1 MANKV
6 CCDEIKVQSTLDMN
20 DRDYL
25 NDLLYNEKSIVVN
38 TATAITEAS
47 NDKLKDEIFKF
58 LETVEQIQRETYE
71 LAWNNGWYVLEEAE
85 KTKINQK
92 DKELTKKLDELS
104 NKSN

>member
-1 MANKV
+1 MASKV
-6 CCDEIKVQSTLDMN
+6 CCEEIKVESTIEMN

-38 TATAITEAS
+38 TATALTEAS
-47 NDKLKDEIFKF
+47 NDKLKEEILKF
-58 LETVEQIQRETYE
+58 FETVEQIQRETYE

-92 DKELTKKLDELS
+92 DKELQKKLDELS
-104 NKSN
+104 S

>member
-1 MANKV
+1 MSNKV
-6 CCDEIKVQSTLDMN
+6 CCDEVQIESTLDMN

-25 NDLLYNEKSIVVN
+25 NDILYNEKTIAVN
-38 TATAITEAS
+38 TTTALTEAS

-58 LETVEQIQRETYE
+58 LETVEQLQRETYE

-92 DKELTKKLDELS
+92 AKELQKKLEELS
-104 NKSN
+104 N